1 MNLDE
6 LLDEVSNAAA
16 AGEPETTEEYDPD
29 TELIE
34 ALNIIE
40 DCKDLLEAI
49 GDPQNKGV
57 KLPGYLKKDVSEQ
70 VDELVAYLDQWAT
83 DSLDDKVSNK

>member
-6 LLDEVSNAAA
+6 LLDEISTNAA
-16 AGEPETTEEYDPD
+16 AGEPEATEEYDPD

-49 GDPQNKGV
+49 SDPQNRGV
-57 KLPGYLKKDVSEQ
+57 SLPGYLKKDVLEQ

-83 DSLDDKVSNK
+83 DGPDSKVR